1 MATAVA
7 DREARKRRG
16 WLRRVEPDLPL
27 RLPLERLA
35 PDKGQSLGSMLD
47 IDNAN
52 GFTAAG
58 LNLERPSHF
67 AQGLEVGP
75 GGTVALE
82 SVDARAAAET
92 AARKPARR
100 PAGTKRGSRAR
111 QKQKRTELSLAE
123 RLLLVLQPPLEA
135 LLEPG

>member
-58 LNLERPSHF
+58 LNLERPSHVP
-67 AQGLEVGP
+67 QGLSEGLARGRNKRERSCRLP
-75 GGTVALE
+75 NA
-82 SVDARAAAET
+82 SSSSCSRPSKRCWNRAACSNG
-92 AARKPARR
+92 PV
-100 PAGTKRGSRAR
+100 PS
-111 QKQKRTELSLAE
+111 
-123 RLLLVLQPPLEA
+123 
-135 LLEPG
+135 